1 MEFRQLES
9 FVKVINL
16 KSFSKAA
23 EELYLT
29 QPTVTSHIQ
38 SLEDELDT
46 LLINRFGKKATPTQ
60 AGEILYRYANNII
73 EIKDMAKFDLSAYNG
88 KIQGELIISSSSVP
102 RNYLLPKIIRDFSE
116 EYPDISFII
125 NERDSAEV
133 VNDIKDGYA
142 DFGIVGAKYSGKYDD
157 RYIDYMEIIEDKLS
171 VITPN
176 TSDFPW
182 ENNSYIDKE
191 ELFKHRMILRE
202 KGSGTRKLIEDNL
215 LLKLSDKA
223 DEDAFDKTSYIEDG
237 EAIKKFVE
245 MGLGVSIVS
254 ELTIAHEIKRGS
266 LKKFYLKDI
275 DLNRSFYFAYHNKR
289 ALSPLQKRFKDFVL
303 KNI

>member
-9 FVKVINL
+9 FVKVVNL

-23 EELYLT
+23 QELYLT

-38 SLEDELDT
+38 SLEEELET
-46 LLINRFGKKATPTQ
+46 LLINRYGKKATPTE
-60 AGEILYRYANNII
+60 AGEILYQYATNII
-73 EIKDMAKFDLSAYNG
+73 QVKDMAKFDLSAYNG

-102 RNYLLPKIIRDFSE
+102 RNYLLPEIIKDFSD

-125 NERDSAEV
+125 NERDSAKV
-133 VNDIKDGYA
+133 VKDIKDGYA
-142 DFGIVGAKYSGKYDD
+142 DFGIVGAKYNEKYDD
-157 RYIDYMEIIEDKLS
+157 RYIDYIEIIEDRLC

-176 TSDFPW
+176 NSDFPW

-202 KGSGTRKLIEDNL
+202 KGSGTRKLIEENL
-215 LLKLSDKA
+215 ILEGEKAVDK
-223 DEDAFDKTSYIEDG
+223 DVFDKTSYIEDG

-245 MGLGVSIVS
+245 IGLGVSIVS
-254 ELTIAHEIKRGS
+254 ELTVEHEIERGS
-266 LKKFYLKDI
+266 IKKFYLKDI

-289 ALSPLQKRFKDFVL
+289 ELSPIQKRFRDYIL
-303 KNI
+303 KTV